1 MDKRTFDK
9 VNQLHDLA
17 TMCRSENH
25 AHAATVASKI
35 DAIAEHVKCG
45 NTVMADS
52 MTKALVHAF
61 DVCNILRGL
70 DKTYAELTAKIVW
83 G

>member
-1 MDKRTFDK
+1 MDKRTESK
-9 VNQLHDLA
+9 VNQLHELA
-17 TMCRSENH
+17 NMCRSEQH
-25 AHAATVASKI
+25 TYAIMIADKI
-35 DAIAEHVKCG
+35 FAIAEHVQYN